1 MVLLAAGGLHHAYP
15 DLNSLPIERRLDSV
29 SPYLELVAVILLPTA
44 LGYGAV
50 ALVRGFKWA
59 GMLRDRHRS
68 APEPEPI
75 DRLAGNLRRLR
86 AQLED
91 METRSDVP
99 AKHLRLRA
107 LRGAYVDALSTAC
120 RRLEADPPSGE
131 HASQAEIYR
140 VEAELRQHGLDV
152 REPVNR

>member
-15 DLNSLPIERRLDSV
+15 DLNSLPSERRLDAV
-29 SPYLELVAVILLPTA
+29 SPYLEVVAVILLPTA
-44 LGYGAV
+44 IGYGVV

-59 GMLRDRHRS
+59 GMLRDRRRS

-75 DRLAGNLRRLR
+75 ERLAANLRRLR

-107 LRGAYVDALSTAC
+107 LRGAYLDALGTAC
-120 RRLEADPPSGE
+120 QRLEADPPSGE
-131 HASQAEIYR
+131 QASQAEIYR
-140 VEAELRQHGLDV
+140 VEAELRQRGLDV
-152 REPVNR
+152 REPITS